1 MMESSSLPQESES
14 ERFQCVGLFETCT
27 SNHPEYEHTDR
38 RITIVSAQAFLRY
51 GLQQLKRVVSQLR
64 RKLAGKNMDIKTDMK
79 TWRHEERGALCHIDL
94 DVVFTH
100 PKKHVCIILYIMSS
114 LSVHLLLWIF
124 TNDPHWNQQDDIC
137 NSIDDPVSNE
147 ELPGAASPKPKY
159 LTTRTNWRLKASK
172 QRLRPSAKHL
182 RRYSRGSGR

>member
-38 RITIVSAQAFLRY
+38 RITIVSAQAFLQY
-51 GLQQLKRVVSQLR
+51 GLQQLKRVVSQSW
-64 RKLAGKNMDIKTDMK
+64 KLAGKNMDIKTDMK
-79 TWRHEERGALCHIDL
+79 SGGALCHVDL

-100 PKKHVCIILYIMSS
+100 PKKHACIILYIVSS
-114 LSVHLLLWIF
+114 LSVHSLVWIF